1 MISTLFLF
9 LLVAASAQIS
19 DDVLQQI
26 WDERPDLQSRFPKVG
41 LGEYDKMMQWAI
53 DEGWN
58 QDSRLKQ
65 LVPNGVTPDYLIEPQ
80 FPISNELLKEIWDTR
95 PDLQSKFPEVES
107 NNYDSLI
114 QWAKTEGWDQDVRL
128 VVLVPSDTLPEYLLQ
143 NYYLMATGLLIIGVI
158 LSGFVKLFFHQRK
171 KNKIS
176 YS

>member
-58 QDSRLKQ
+58 QDVRLAI
-65 LVPNGVTPDYLIEPQ
+65 LVPH
-80 FPISNELLKEIWDTR
+80 
-95 PDLQSKFPEVES
+95 
-107 NNYDSLI
+107 
-114 QWAKTEGWDQDVRL
+114 
-128 VVLVPSDTLPEYLLQ
+128 DTLPEYVLQ
-143 NYYLMATGLLIIGVI
+143 NYYLMGIGIIVI
-158 LSGFVKLFFHQRK
+158 GMVLSGFVKLFLHQRK
-171 KNKIS
+171 KS
-176 YS
+176 RV